1 MIIDVFDEPTVV
13 DKLAD
18 GEDVAVLAALEGG
31 PHAGV
36 RQGWA
41 AMQLDLDW
49 DRQDPFGSAINAL
62 FLICDVLRGYESPSW
77 GNTGGRYGHHAGMTG
92 LTAEDWEA
100 LEAHTFALSGPTR
113 QEYSDPETVQ
123 SLADFLNEDTANLTS
138 VVQLGDMLD
147 QITTRCRNLGRDY

>member
-1 MIIDVFDEPTVV
+1 AVRSSPLSSAVGGTPISSTISPRPSPASPEKSWPILQRSTDAYPNRPRHEGSPLMIIDVFDEPTVV

-41 AMQLDLDW
+41 VMQLDLDW

-62 FLICDVLRGYESPSW
+62 FLICDV
-77 GNTGGRYGHHAGMTG
+77 
-92 LTAEDWEA
+92 
-100 LEAHTFALSGPTR
+100 
-113 QEYSDPETVQ
+113 
-123 SLADFLNEDTANLTS
+123 
-138 VVQLGDMLD
+138 
-147 QITTRCRNLGRDY
+147 